1 MDNSQIKNKHL
12 GYLLEH
18 VKLYLDD
25 NEKIPLDLL
34 LHLFGELRV
43 SNLLLPLYYED
54 GDVVFE
60 NITSDDGNTYLPIFT
75 TQEEFEKHTDE
86 ESPYEAWDHD
96 FDMYLDIVEH
106 SNLDGVVIDIESLA
120 VKLDNEFLSQI
131 PTGTPVKFGDGEA
144 LSDKEYK
151 EIFESVTNDEL
162 IEFLKSDFSRK
173 DLEPLMVEL
182 SNARLLN
189 AVFSDEPLDA
199 SARDGIIRCSDVGG
213 FDLFYIDDDPI
224 HLAVLFTS
232 KKEMQESFEGTDLN
246 IYGQV
251 TVLTDLFDFVL
262 KNDMDGI
269 IINPNSLDFYILRE
283 EIISQARGFELIA
296 EDDRFKESLEYA
308 FLI

>member
-1 MDNSQIKNKHL
+1 MEIIQIKNKHL

-25 NEKIPLDLL
+25 NEKIPLELL
-34 LHLFGELRV
+34 LQLLGELRV
-43 SNLLLPLYYED
+43 SNLLVPAYCEND
-54 GDVVFE
+54 DIVFE
-60 NITSDDGNTYLPIFT
+60 NITSDDGNTYLPLFT
-75 TQEEFEKHTDE
+75 THEEFDKHFDD
-86 ESPYEAWDHD
+86 ESPFEAIDND
-96 FDMYLDIVEH
+96 FDMYLDIVEQT
-106 SNLDGVVIDIESLA
+106 NLDGIVIDVESLA
-120 VKLDNEFLSQI
+120 VPFDNEFLSQI
-131 PTGTPVKFGDGEA
+131 PTGNPVRFSDGEA
-144 LSDKEYK
+144 LSDMEYK

-162 IEFLKSDFSRK
+162 IDFIKSGVDR
-173 DLEPLMVEL
+173 DNLEPLMVEL

-189 AVFSDEPLDA
+189 AVFSDESLEG
-199 SARDGIIRCSDVGG
+199 SARDGIIRGCDVGG
-213 FDLFYIDDDPI
+213 FNLFFIDDDPI

-232 KKEMQESFEGTDLN
+232 KQEMQESFEGSDIN

-262 KNDMDGI
+262 RNDMDGI

-296 EDDRFKESLEYA
+296 EDDRFRESLEYA

>member
-25 NEKIPLDLL
+25 DEKIPLDLL

-60 NITSDDGNTYLPIFT
+60 NITSDDGNTYLPLFT
-75 TQEEFEKHTDE
+75 TQEEFEKHSDD
-86 ESPYEAWDHD
+86 ESPYETVDHD
-96 FDMYLDIVEH
+96 FDMYLDIVKL
-106 SNLDGVVIDIESLA
+106 SNLDGVIIDIESLA
-120 VKLDNEFLSQI
+120 IKLDNEFLSQI

-151 EIFESVTNDEL
+151 EIFESVTNEEL
-162 IEFLKSDFSRK
+162 IDFLKSKASRD

-189 AVFSDEPLDA
+189 AVFSDEPLDG

-224 HLAVLFTS
+224 HLAVVFTS
-232 KKEMQESFEGTDLN
+232 KKEMQESFEGSDLN

-251 TVLTDLFDFVL
+251 TVLTDLFEFVL
-262 KNDMDGI
+262 RNDMDGI